1 MKKAILL
8 IRVLK
13 IGRDFLALTYGYFNS
28 VNGDRKYDAETM
40 SKYFSGIISRGVLQ
54 NYGNSFQ
61 VFKNSGMIINVSTGK
76 AYFSNGQWVEN
87 DAIISLNLDAA
98 SVSLPRIDR
107 IVLRKNTAE
116 EGRNVSLVIKK
127 GIPSSSPVVPSLE
140 NTDYVEEMSLCQ
152 IYVGANVSE
161 IVQANI
167 TDERSNSALCGFT
180 HQLFDQVDTTEIF
193 AQYDDAFNTWFNDVK
208 ENFRSATLVRQYT
221 SNYTTQ
227 TANETIIPINI
238 PQFNINLDILNVY
251 INGLKLVETV
261 DYTKTMT
268 QITLILPVYTGTQI
282 EFEVFK
288 SVNTEGAE
296 TIVEEL
302 AENVRVVNSHIA
314 NKNNP
319 HEVTVAQIGAV
330 PTSRTVNSM
339 SLSSDITLSAADVG
353 AAASSHDHSASDIT
367 SGTLPIARGG
377 TGASSIIDVHS
388 SLSLNQVV
396 NYETFIVTGDGNET
410 KTHTF
415 DFEPDCVFV
424 FRPSQGFMKY
434 TSDGAI
440 NYVNFGMAI
449 KIGSR
454 YYNSLGVNL
463 NGNNL
468 TLTQYSVGSSGYLV
482 NLNAS
487 GEKYMIVA
495 FKPHIK
501 ELTPNHLVGDGQ
513 ASKIY
518 PSKVDPRFVLIGK
531 KDQGQIKYDSNMV
544 YNIINC
550 GAAIQ
555 AGSEAVSTLGTTFDG
570 NALTLEQYS
579 TKSNGY
585 YVNLNTNSGGY
596 IYCDFDPHVIGN
608 YETFLL
614 SGDGNSTKTHTL
626 SFAPKFVFI
635 CKLDQ
640 AIAKYDG
647 NMIYNIVNGGMAAK
661 IGSTNY
667 GTLGVAL
674 SGNNLTLTQYTTKSN
689 GYYVNLNSN
698 GGQYMCI
705 AFK

>member
-1 MKKAILL
+1 M
-8 IRVLK
+8 
-13 IGRDFLALTYGYFNS
+13 T
-28 VNGDRKYDAETM
+28 T
-40 SKYFSGIISRGVLQ
+40 
-54 NYGNSFQ
+54 
-61 VFKNSGMIINVSTGK
+61 TT
-76 AYFSNGQWVEN
+76 
-87 DAIISLNLDAA
+87 SLNLDAWLVKNVYVKA
-98 SVSLPRIDR
+98 NQGEVNSRFLEVTLTDKGTPVNLTGKTVTFYATKPDGNVIYNLCTLDDATHGIVSVCLTSQMSAAAGKMPCEIHITDTNAATLKFVGLELEIIKCANLDDA
-107 IVLRKNTAE
+107 VESTSEFTALQVAMAEFSTAE
-116 EGRNVSLVIKK
+116 
-127 GIPSSSPVVPSLE
+127 
-140 NTDYVEEMSLCQ
+140 
-152 IYVGANVSE
+152 
-161 IVQANI
+161 
-167 TDERSNSALCGFT
+167 
-180 HQLFDQVDTTEIF
+180 
-193 AQYDDAFNTWFNDVK
+193 VK
-208 ENFRSATLVRQYT
+208 
-221 SNYTTQ
+221 
-227 TANETIIPINI
+227 I
-238 PQFNINLDILNVY
+238 D
-251 INGLKLVETV
+251 GH
-261 DYTKTMT
+261 
-268 QITLILPVYTGTQI
+268 
-282 EFEVFK
+282 
-288 SVNTEGAE
+288 
-296 TIVEEL
+296 L
-302 AENVRVVNSHIA
+302 AD
-314 NKNNP
+314 KNNP
-319 HEVTVAQIGAV
+319 HEVTTTQIGAV
-330 PTSRTVNSM
+330 PSTRTVNSKAL
-339 SLSSDITLSAADVG
+339 SSDITLDYSDVGAVPSTRTVNSKALSSDITLSASDVGAVPTTRTINSKSLSSDISLSASDVG

-367 SGTLPIARGG
+367 SGTLPIVRGG

-424 FRPSQGFMKY
+424 FKPSQGFMKY

-449 KIGSR
+449 KIGSS

-468 TLTQYSVGSSGYLV
+468 TLTQYSIKSNGYLV

-501 ELTPNHLVGDGQ
+501 ELTPSHLVGDGQ

-518 PSKVDPRFVLIGK
+518 PSKVDPRFVLIGR
-531 KDQGQIKYDSNMV
+531 KDQGQIKYDGNMV

-640 AIAKYDG
+640 GIAKYDG
-647 NMIYNIVNGGMAAK
+647 NMMYNIVNGGMAAK
-661 IGSTNY
+661 VGSTNY

-689 GYYVNLNSN
+689 GYYVSLNSN
-698 GGQYMCI
+698 GEQYMCI

>member
-1 MKKAILL
+1 MKK
-8 IRVLK
+8 
-13 IGRDFLALTYGYFNS
+13 LT
-28 VNGDRKYDAETM
+28 T
-40 SKYFSGIISRGVLQ
+40 
-54 NYGNSFQ
+54 
-61 VFKNSGMIINVSTGK
+61 TT
-76 AYFSNGQWVEN
+76 
-87 DAIISLNLDAA
+87 SLNLDAWLVKNVYIKA
-98 SVSLPRIDR
+98 NQGEVNSRFLEVTLTDKGTPVNLTGKTVTFYATKPDGNVIYNLCTLDDATHGIVSVCLTSQ
-107 IVLRKNTAE
+107 
-116 EGRNVSLVIKK
+116 
-127 GIPSSSPVVPSLE
+127 
-140 NTDYVEEMSLCQ
+140 MSAAAGKMPC
-152 IYVGANVSE
+152 E
-161 IVQANI
+161 IHI
-167 TDERSNSALCGFT
+167 TDTN
-180 HQLFDQVDTTEIF
+180 
-193 AQYDDAFNTWFNDVK
+193 
-208 ENFRSATLVRQYT
+208 SATLKFVGL
-221 SNYTTQ
+221 
-227 TANETIIPINI
+227 ELEIIKCA
-238 PQFNINLDILNVY
+238 NLDDA
-251 INGLKLVETV
+251 VESTS
-261 DYTKTMT
+261 
-268 QITLILPVYTGTQI
+268 
-282 EFEVFK
+282 EFTALQVAMAEFSTAEVK
-288 SVNTEGAE
+288 IDGH
-296 TIVEEL
+296 L
-302 AENVRVVNSHIA
+302 AD
-314 NKNNP
+314 KNNP
-319 HEVTVAQIGAV
+319 HEVTTTQIGAV
-330 PTSRTVNSM
+330 PSTRTVNSKAL
-339 SLSSDITLSAADVG
+339 SSDVTLNYSDVGAVPSTRTVNSKALSSDITLDYSDVGAVPSTRTVNSKALSSDITLNYSDVGAVPTTRTINSKSLSSDISLSASDVG

-377 TGASSIIDVHS
+377 TGASGIIDVHS

-449 KIGSR
+449 KIGSS

-468 TLTQYSVGSSGYLV
+468 TLTQYSVESNGYLV

-487 GEKYMIVA
+487 SEKYMIVA

-501 ELTPNHLVGDGQ
+501 ELTPSHLVGDGQ

-518 PSKVDPRFVLIGK
+518 PSKVDPRFVLIGR
-531 KDQGQIKYDSNMV
+531 KDQGQIKYDGNMV

>member
-1 MKKAILL
+1 MKK
-8 IRVLK
+8 
-13 IGRDFLALTYGYFNS
+13 LT
-28 VNGDRKYDAETM
+28 T
-40 SKYFSGIISRGVLQ
+40 
-54 NYGNSFQ
+54 
-61 VFKNSGMIINVSTGK
+61 TT
-76 AYFSNGQWVEN
+76 
-87 DAIISLNLDAA
+87 SLNLDAWLVKNVYVKA
-98 SVSLPRIDR
+98 NQGEVNSRFLEVTLTDKGTPVNLTGKTVTFYATKPDGNVIYNLCTLDDATHGIVSVCLTSQ
-107 IVLRKNTAE
+107 
-116 EGRNVSLVIKK
+116 
-127 GIPSSSPVVPSLE
+127 
-140 NTDYVEEMSLCQ
+140 MSAAAGKMPC
-152 IYVGANVSE
+152 E
-161 IVQANI
+161 IHI
-167 TDERSNSALCGFT
+167 TDTN
-180 HQLFDQVDTTEIF
+180 
-193 AQYDDAFNTWFNDVK
+193 
-208 ENFRSATLVRQYT
+208 SATLKFVGL
-221 SNYTTQ
+221 
-227 TANETIIPINI
+227 ELEIIKCA
-238 PQFNINLDILNVY
+238 NLDDA
-251 INGLKLVETV
+251 VESTS
-261 DYTKTMT
+261 
-268 QITLILPVYTGTQI
+268 
-282 EFEVFK
+282 EFKALQVAMAEFSTAEVK
-288 SVNTEGAE
+288 IDGH
-296 TIVEEL
+296 L
-302 AENVRVVNSHIA
+302 AD
-314 NKNNP
+314 KNNP
-319 HEVTVAQIGAV
+319 HEVTTTQIGAV
-330 PTSRTVNSM
+330 PSTRTVNSKAL
-339 SLSSDITLSAADVG
+339 SSDVTLNYSDVGAVPSTRTVNSKALSSDITLNYSDVGAVPTTRTVNSKALSSDITLSASDVGAVPTTRTINSKSLSSDISLSASDVG

-449 KIGSR
+449 KIGSS

-468 TLTQYSVGSSGYLV
+468 TLTQYSVESNGYLV

-487 GEKYMIVA
+487 SEKYMIVA

-501 ELTPNHLVGDGQ
+501 ELTPSHLVGDGQ

-531 KDQGQIKYDSNMV
+531 KDQGQIKYDGNMV
-544 YNIINC
+544 YNVINC

>member
-1 MKKAILL
+1 MKK
-8 IRVLK
+8 
-13 IGRDFLALTYGYFNS
+13 LT
-28 VNGDRKYDAETM
+28 T
-40 SKYFSGIISRGVLQ
+40 
-54 NYGNSFQ
+54 
-61 VFKNSGMIINVSTGK
+61 TT
-76 AYFSNGQWVEN
+76 
-87 DAIISLNLDAA
+87 SLNLDAWLVKNVYVKA
-98 SVSLPRIDR
+98 NQGEVNSRFLEVTLTDKGTPVNLTGKTVTFYATKPDGNVIYNLCTLDDATHGIVSVCLTSQMSAAAGKMPCEIHVTDTNAATLKFVGLELEIIKCANLDDA
-107 IVLRKNTAE
+107 VESTSEFTALQVAMAEFSTAE
-116 EGRNVSLVIKK
+116 
-127 GIPSSSPVVPSLE
+127 
-140 NTDYVEEMSLCQ
+140 
-152 IYVGANVSE
+152 
-161 IVQANI
+161 
-167 TDERSNSALCGFT
+167 
-180 HQLFDQVDTTEIF
+180 
-193 AQYDDAFNTWFNDVK
+193 VK
-208 ENFRSATLVRQYT
+208 
-221 SNYTTQ
+221 
-227 TANETIIPINI
+227 I
-238 PQFNINLDILNVY
+238 D
-251 INGLKLVETV
+251 GH
-261 DYTKTMT
+261 
-268 QITLILPVYTGTQI
+268 
-282 EFEVFK
+282 
-288 SVNTEGAE
+288 
-296 TIVEEL
+296 L
-302 AENVRVVNSHIA
+302 AD
-314 NKNNP
+314 KNNP
-319 HEVTVAQIGAV
+319 HEVTTTQIGAV
-330 PTSRTVNSM
+330 PSTRTVNSKA
-339 SLSSDITLSAADVG
+339 LSSDITLDYSDVGAVPSTRTVNSKALSSDITLNYSDVGAVPTTRTINSKSLSSDISLSASDVG

-449 KIGSR
+449 KIGSS

-468 TLTQYSVGSSGYLV
+468 TLTQYSVESNGYLV

-501 ELTPNHLVGDGQ
+501 ELTPSHLVGDGQ

-531 KDQGQIKYDSNMV
+531 KDQGQIKYDGNMV

-555 AGSEAVSTLGTTFDG
+555 AGSEAVSTLGITFDG

-585 YVNLNTNSGGY
+585 IVNLNSNSGGY

-674 SGNNLTLTQYTTKSN
+674 RGNNLTLTQYTTKSN

-698 GGQYMCI
+698 GEQYMCI

>member
-1 MKKAILL
+1 M
-8 IRVLK
+8 RE
-13 IGRDFLALTYGYFNS
+13 LT
-28 VNGDRKYDAETM
+28 T
-40 SKYFSGIISRGVLQ
+40 
-54 NYGNSFQ
+54 
-61 VFKNSGMIINVSTGK
+61 TT
-76 AYFSNGQWVEN
+76 
-87 DAIISLNLDAA
+87 SLNLDAWLVKNVYVKA
-98 SVSLPRIDR
+98 NQGEVNSRFLEVTLTDKGTPVNLTGKTVTFYATKPDGNVIYNLCTLDDATHGIVSVCLTSQMSAAAGKMPCEIHVTDTNAATLKFVGLELEIIKCANLDDA
-107 IVLRKNTAE
+107 VESTSEFTALQVAMAEFSTAE
-116 EGRNVSLVIKK
+116 
-127 GIPSSSPVVPSLE
+127 
-140 NTDYVEEMSLCQ
+140 
-152 IYVGANVSE
+152 
-161 IVQANI
+161 
-167 TDERSNSALCGFT
+167 
-180 HQLFDQVDTTEIF
+180 
-193 AQYDDAFNTWFNDVK
+193 VK
-208 ENFRSATLVRQYT
+208 
-221 SNYTTQ
+221 
-227 TANETIIPINI
+227 I
-238 PQFNINLDILNVY
+238 D
-251 INGLKLVETV
+251 GH
-261 DYTKTMT
+261 
-268 QITLILPVYTGTQI
+268 
-282 EFEVFK
+282 
-288 SVNTEGAE
+288 
-296 TIVEEL
+296 L
-302 AENVRVVNSHIA
+302 AD
-314 NKNNP
+314 KNNP
-319 HEVTVAQIGAV
+319 HEVTTTQIGAV
-330 PTSRTVNSM
+330 PSTRTVNSKA
-339 SLSSDITLSAADVG
+339 LSSDVTLNYSDVGAVPSTRTVNSKALSYDISLSASDVG

-449 KIGSR
+449 KIGSS

-468 TLTQYSVGSSGYLV
+468 TLTQYSVESNGYLV

-487 GEKYMIVA
+487 SEKYMIVA

-501 ELTPNHLVGDGQ
+501 ELTPSHLVGDGQ

-531 KDQGQIKYDSNMV
+531 KDQGQIKYDGNMV
-544 YNIINC
+544 YNVINC

-640 AIAKYDG
+640 GIAKYDG

>member
-1 MKKAILL
+1 M
-8 IRVLK
+8 
-13 IGRDFLALTYGYFNS
+13 
-28 VNGDRKYDAETM
+28 
-40 SKYFSGIISRGVLQ
+40 
-54 NYGNSFQ
+54 
-61 VFKNSGMIINVSTGK
+61 TGK
-76 AYFSNGQWVEN
+76 TVTFYATKPDGNVIYNLCTLD
-87 DAIISLNLDAA
+87 DATHGIVSVCLTSQMSAAAGKMPCEIHVTDTNAATLKFVGLELEIIKCANLDDAVESTSEFTA
-98 SVSLPRIDR
+98 LQVAMAEFS
-107 IVLRKNTAE
+107 TAE
-116 EGRNVSLVIKK
+116 
-127 GIPSSSPVVPSLE
+127 
-140 NTDYVEEMSLCQ
+140 
-152 IYVGANVSE
+152 
-161 IVQANI
+161 
-167 TDERSNSALCGFT
+167 
-180 HQLFDQVDTTEIF
+180 
-193 AQYDDAFNTWFNDVK
+193 VK
-208 ENFRSATLVRQYT
+208 
-221 SNYTTQ
+221 
-227 TANETIIPINI
+227 I
-238 PQFNINLDILNVY
+238 D
-251 INGLKLVETV
+251 GH
-261 DYTKTMT
+261 
-268 QITLILPVYTGTQI
+268 
-282 EFEVFK
+282 
-288 SVNTEGAE
+288 
-296 TIVEEL
+296 L
-302 AENVRVVNSHIA
+302 AD
-314 NKNNP
+314 KNNP
-319 HEVTVAQIGAV
+319 HEVTTTQIGAV
-330 PTSRTVNSM
+330 PSTRTVNSKAL
-339 SLSSDITLSAADVG
+339 SSDITLDYSDVGAVPSTRTVNSKALSSDITLNYSDVGAVPTTRTVNSKALSSDITLNYSDVGAVPTTRTVNSKALSSDITLSVSDVG

-424 FRPSQGFMKY
+424 FKPSQGFMKY

-468 TLTQYSVGSSGYLV
+468 TLTQYSVESNGYLV

-487 GEKYMIVA
+487 SEKYMIVA

-501 ELTPNHLVGDGQ
+501 ELTPSHLVGDGQ

-518 PSKVDPRFVLIGK
+518 PSKVDPRFVLIGR
-531 KDQGQIKYDSNMV
+531 KDQGQIKYDGNMV
-544 YNIINC
+544 YNVINC

>member
-1 MKKAILL
+1 M
-8 IRVLK
+8 
-13 IGRDFLALTYGYFNS
+13 T
-28 VNGDRKYDAETM
+28 T
-40 SKYFSGIISRGVLQ
+40 
-54 NYGNSFQ
+54 
-61 VFKNSGMIINVSTGK
+61 TT
-76 AYFSNGQWVEN
+76 
-87 DAIISLNLDAA
+87 SLNLDAWLVKNVYVKA
-98 SVSLPRIDR
+98 NQGEVNSRFLEVTLTDKGTPVNLTGKTVTFYATKPDGNVIYNLCTLDDATHGIVSVCLTSQMSAAAGKMPCEIHITDTNAATLKFVGLELEIIKCANLDDA
-107 IVLRKNTAE
+107 VESTSEFTALQVAMAEFSTAE
-116 EGRNVSLVIKK
+116 
-127 GIPSSSPVVPSLE
+127 
-140 NTDYVEEMSLCQ
+140 
-152 IYVGANVSE
+152 
-161 IVQANI
+161 
-167 TDERSNSALCGFT
+167 
-180 HQLFDQVDTTEIF
+180 
-193 AQYDDAFNTWFNDVK
+193 VK
-208 ENFRSATLVRQYT
+208 
-221 SNYTTQ
+221 
-227 TANETIIPINI
+227 I
-238 PQFNINLDILNVY
+238 D
-251 INGLKLVETV
+251 GH
-261 DYTKTMT
+261 
-268 QITLILPVYTGTQI
+268 
-282 EFEVFK
+282 
-288 SVNTEGAE
+288 
-296 TIVEEL
+296 L
-302 AENVRVVNSHIA
+302 AD
-314 NKNNP
+314 KNNP
-319 HEVTVAQIGAV
+319 HEVTTTQIGAV
-330 PTSRTVNSM
+330 PSTRTVNSKA
-339 SLSSDITLSAADVG
+339 LSSDITLDYSDVGAVPSTRTVNSKALSSDITLNYSDVGAVPSTRTVNSKALSSDITLNYPDVGAVPTTRTINSKSLSSDISLSASDVG

-367 SGTLPIARGG
+367 SGTLPIVRGG

-424 FRPSQGFMKY
+424 FKPSQGFMKY

-449 KIGSR
+449 KIGSS

-468 TLTQYSVGSSGYLV
+468 TLTQYSIKSNGYLV

-501 ELTPNHLVGDGQ
+501 ELTPSHLVGDGQ

-518 PSKVDPRFVLIGK
+518 PSKVDPRFVLIGR
-531 KDQGQIKYDSNMV
+531 KDQGQIKYDGNMV

-640 AIAKYDG
+640 GIAKYDG
-647 NMIYNIVNGGMAAK
+647 NMMYNIVNGGMAAK
-661 IGSTNY
+661 VGSTNY

-689 GYYVNLNSN
+689 GYYVSLNSN
-698 GGQYMCI
+698 GEQYMCI

>member
-1 MKKAILL
+1 MKK
-8 IRVLK
+8 
-13 IGRDFLALTYGYFNS
+13 LT
-28 VNGDRKYDAETM
+28 T
-40 SKYFSGIISRGVLQ
+40 
-54 NYGNSFQ
+54 
-61 VFKNSGMIINVSTGK
+61 TT
-76 AYFSNGQWVEN
+76 
-87 DAIISLNLDAA
+87 SLNLDAWLVKNVYVKA
-98 SVSLPRIDR
+98 NQGEVNSRFLEVTLTDKGTPVNLTGKTVTFYATKPDGNVIYNLCTLDDATHGIVSVCLTSQ
-107 IVLRKNTAE
+107 
-116 EGRNVSLVIKK
+116 
-127 GIPSSSPVVPSLE
+127 
-140 NTDYVEEMSLCQ
+140 MSAAAGKMPC
-152 IYVGANVSE
+152 E
-161 IVQANI
+161 IHI
-167 TDERSNSALCGFT
+167 TDTN
-180 HQLFDQVDTTEIF
+180 
-193 AQYDDAFNTWFNDVK
+193 
-208 ENFRSATLVRQYT
+208 SATLKFVGL
-221 SNYTTQ
+221 
-227 TANETIIPINI
+227 ELEIIKCA
-238 PQFNINLDILNVY
+238 NLDDA
-251 INGLKLVETV
+251 VESTS
-261 DYTKTMT
+261 
-268 QITLILPVYTGTQI
+268 
-282 EFEVFK
+282 EFTALQVAMAEFSTAEVK
-288 SVNTEGAE
+288 IDGH
-296 TIVEEL
+296 L
-302 AENVRVVNSHIA
+302 AD
-314 NKNNP
+314 KNNP
-319 HEVTVAQIGAV
+319 HEVTTTQIGAV
-330 PTSRTVNSM
+330 PSTRTVNSKAL
-339 SLSSDITLSAADVG
+339 SSDITLDYSDVGAVPSTRTVNSKALSSDITLNYSDVGAVPTTRTVNSKALSSDITLSASDVGAVPTTRTINSKSLSSDISLSASDVG

-377 TGASSIIDVHS
+377 TGASGIIDVHS

-415 DFEPDCVFV
+415 DFETDCVFV

-449 KIGSR
+449 KIGSS

-468 TLTQYSVGSSGYLV
+468 TLTQYSVESNGYLV

-487 GEKYMIVA
+487 SEKYMIVA

-501 ELTPNHLVGDGQ
+501 ELTPSHLVGDGQ

-531 KDQGQIKYDSNMV
+531 KDQGQIKYDGNMV
-544 YNIINC
+544 YNVINC

-640 AIAKYDG
+640 GIAKYDG

>member
-1 MKKAILL
+1 M
-8 IRVLK
+8 
-13 IGRDFLALTYGYFNS
+13 T
-28 VNGDRKYDAETM
+28 T
-40 SKYFSGIISRGVLQ
+40 
-54 NYGNSFQ
+54 
-61 VFKNSGMIINVSTGK
+61 TT
-76 AYFSNGQWVEN
+76 
-87 DAIISLNLDAA
+87 SLNLDAWLVKNVYVKA
-98 SVSLPRIDR
+98 NQGEVNSRFLEVTLTDKGTPVNLTGKTVTFYATKPDGNVIYNLCTLDDATHGIVSVCLTSQ
-107 IVLRKNTAE
+107 
-116 EGRNVSLVIKK
+116 
-127 GIPSSSPVVPSLE
+127 
-140 NTDYVEEMSLCQ
+140 MSAAAGKMPC
-152 IYVGANVSE
+152 E
-161 IVQANI
+161 IHI
-167 TDERSNSALCGFT
+167 TDTN
-180 HQLFDQVDTTEIF
+180 
-193 AQYDDAFNTWFNDVK
+193 
-208 ENFRSATLVRQYT
+208 SATLKFVGL
-221 SNYTTQ
+221 
-227 TANETIIPINI
+227 ELEIIKCA
-238 PQFNINLDILNVY
+238 NLDDA
-251 INGLKLVETV
+251 VESTS
-261 DYTKTMT
+261 
-268 QITLILPVYTGTQI
+268 
-282 EFEVFK
+282 EFTALQVAMAEFSTAEVK
-288 SVNTEGAE
+288 IDGH
-296 TIVEEL
+296 L
-302 AENVRVVNSHIA
+302 AD
-314 NKNNP
+314 KNNP
-319 HEVTVAQIGAV
+319 HEVTTTQIGAV
-330 PTSRTVNSM
+330 PSTRTVNSKAL
-339 SLSSDITLSAADVG
+339 SSDVTLNYSDVGAVPSTRTVNSKVLSSDITLDYSDVGAVPSTRTVNSKALSSDITLNYSDVGAVPTTRTVNSKALSSDITLNYSDVGAVPTTRTVNSKALSSDITLSASDVGAVPTTRTINSKSLSSDISLSASDVG

-424 FRPSQGFMKY
+424 FKPSQGFMKY

-449 KIGSR
+449 KIGSS

-468 TLTQYSVGSSGYLV
+468 TLTQYSIKSNGYLV

-501 ELTPNHLVGDGQ
+501 ELTPSHLVGDGQ

-518 PSKVDPRFVLIGK
+518 PSKVDPRFVLIGR
-531 KDQGQIKYDSNMV
+531 KDQGQIKYDGNMV

-674 SGNNLTLTQYTTKSN
+674 SGNNLTLTQYTTTSN

-698 GGQYMCI
+698 GEQYMCI

>member
-1 MKKAILL
+1 MKK
-8 IRVLK
+8 
-13 IGRDFLALTYGYFNS
+13 LT
-28 VNGDRKYDAETM
+28 T
-40 SKYFSGIISRGVLQ
+40 
-54 NYGNSFQ
+54 
-61 VFKNSGMIINVSTGK
+61 TT
-76 AYFSNGQWVEN
+76 
-87 DAIISLNLDAA
+87 SLNLDAWLVKNVYVKA
-98 SVSLPRIDR
+98 NQGEVNSRFLEVTLTDKGTPVNLTGKTVTFYATKPDGNVIYNLCTLDDATHGIVSVCLTSQ
-107 IVLRKNTAE
+107 
-116 EGRNVSLVIKK
+116 
-127 GIPSSSPVVPSLE
+127 
-140 NTDYVEEMSLCQ
+140 MSAAAGKMPC
-152 IYVGANVSE
+152 E
-161 IVQANI
+161 IHI
-167 TDERSNSALCGFT
+167 TDTN
-180 HQLFDQVDTTEIF
+180 
-193 AQYDDAFNTWFNDVK
+193 
-208 ENFRSATLVRQYT
+208 SATLKFVGL
-221 SNYTTQ
+221 
-227 TANETIIPINI
+227 ELEIIKCA
-238 PQFNINLDILNVY
+238 NLDDA
-251 INGLKLVETV
+251 VESTS
-261 DYTKTMT
+261 
-268 QITLILPVYTGTQI
+268 
-282 EFEVFK
+282 EFTALQVAMAEFSTAEVK
-288 SVNTEGAE
+288 IDGH
-296 TIVEEL
+296 L
-302 AENVRVVNSHIA
+302 AD
-314 NKNNP
+314 KNNP
-319 HEVTVAQIGAV
+319 HEVTTTQIGAV
-330 PTSRTVNSM
+330 PSTRTVNSKAL
-339 SLSSDITLSAADVG
+339 SSDITLDYSDVGAVPTTRTVNSKALSSDITLNYSDVGAVPTTRTVNSKALSSDITLSASDVGAVPTTRTINSKSLSSDISLSASDVG

-377 TGASSIIDVHS
+377 TGASGIIDVHS

-449 KIGSR
+449 KIGSS

-468 TLTQYSVGSSGYLV
+468 TLTQYSVESNGYLV

-487 GEKYMIVA
+487 SEKYMIVA

-501 ELTPNHLVGDGQ
+501 ELTPSHLVGDGQ

-531 KDQGQIKYDSNMV
+531 KDQGQIKYDGNMV
-544 YNIINC
+544 YNVINC

-640 AIAKYDG
+640 GIAKYDG

-698 GGQYMCI
+698 GEQYMCI

>member
-1 MKKAILL
+1 M
-8 IRVLK
+8 
-13 IGRDFLALTYGYFNS
+13 T
-28 VNGDRKYDAETM
+28 T
-40 SKYFSGIISRGVLQ
+40 
-54 NYGNSFQ
+54 
-61 VFKNSGMIINVSTGK
+61 TT
-76 AYFSNGQWVEN
+76 
-87 DAIISLNLDAA
+87 SLNLDAWLVKNVYVKA
-98 SVSLPRIDR
+98 NQGEVNSRFLEVTLTDKGTPVNLTGKTVTFYATKPDGNVIYNLCTLDDATHGIVSVCLTSQ
-107 IVLRKNTAE
+107 
-116 EGRNVSLVIKK
+116 
-127 GIPSSSPVVPSLE
+127 
-140 NTDYVEEMSLCQ
+140 MSAAAGKMPC
-152 IYVGANVSE
+152 E
-161 IVQANI
+161 IHI
-167 TDERSNSALCGFT
+167 TDTN
-180 HQLFDQVDTTEIF
+180 
-193 AQYDDAFNTWFNDVK
+193 
-208 ENFRSATLVRQYT
+208 SATLKFVGL
-221 SNYTTQ
+221 
-227 TANETIIPINI
+227 ELEIIKCA
-238 PQFNINLDILNVY
+238 NLDDA
-251 INGLKLVETV
+251 VESTS
-261 DYTKTMT
+261 
-268 QITLILPVYTGTQI
+268 
-282 EFEVFK
+282 EFTALQVAMAEFSTAEVK
-288 SVNTEGAE
+288 IDGH
-296 TIVEEL
+296 L
-302 AENVRVVNSHIA
+302 AD
-314 NKNNP
+314 KNNP
-319 HEVTVAQIGAV
+319 HEVTTTQIGAV
-330 PTSRTVNSM
+330 PSTRTVNSKAL
-339 SLSSDITLSAADVG
+339 SSDVTLNYSDVGAVPSTRTVNSKVLSSDITLDYSDVGAVPSTRTVNSKALSSDITLDYSDVGAVPTTRTVNSKALSSDITLSASDVGAVPTTRTINSKSLSSDISLSASDVG

-396 NYETFIVTGDGNET
+396 NYETFIVRGDGNET

-415 DFEPDCVFV
+415 NFEPDCVFV
-424 FRPSQGFMKY
+424 FKPLQGFMKY

-449 KIGSR
+449 KIGSS

-468 TLTQYSVGSSGYLV
+468 TLTQYSVKSNGYLV

-487 GEKYMIVA
+487 SERYMIVA

-501 ELTPNHLVGDGQ
+501 ELTPSRLVGDGQ

-518 PSKVDPRFVLIGK
+518 PSKVDPRFVLIGR
-531 KDQGQIKYDSNMV
+531 KDQGQIKYDGNMV

-550 GAAIQ
+550 GAAMQ
-555 AGSEAVSTLGTTFDG
+555 AGPEAVSTLGTKFDG
-570 NALTLEQYS
+570 NALTLEYWD

-585 YVNLNTNSGGY
+585 IVNLNSNSGGY

-647 NMIYNIVNGGMAAK
+647 DMIYNIVNGGMAAK
-661 IGSTNY
+661 VGSTNY

-674 SGNNLTLTQYTTKSN
+674 RGNNLTLTQYTTKSD
-689 GYYVNLNSN
+689 GYYVNRNSN